1 MCKISN
7 GLSPILIHELFM
19 PNNEHTYSLRH
30 LRQFKKVSVNIS
42 TESVSFLVSKVWEVL
57 PDSYKKIDNIDT
69 LKRQLKHGN
78 LVIALAD
85 FVGSMFKTL
94 VFSDLS

>member
-30 LRQFKKVSVNIS
+30 LRQFKKVSVNIG

-69 LKRQLKHGN
+69 
-78 LVIALAD
+78 
-85 FVGSMFKTL
+85 FKKAIKAWKPSNCPCRL
-94 VFSDLS
+94 CRVYVQNIGFL